1 MPAEKKMSSQPQV
14 GLKVLHFVTGGF
26 SGATQVAIDLCQ
38 AAQRTPGM
46 EVMLVLRRNAWL
58 ASWLAKRPYGDERE
72 ERRDVLMKLPLVP
85 IGGGHHMGAAADH
98 PRMAPGRRVC
108 ARIQ

>member
-38 AAQRTPGM
+38 AAQRTP
-46 EVMLVLRRNAWL
+46 
-58 ASWLAKRPYGDERE
+58 SFQ
-72 ERRDVLMKLPLVP
+72 
-85 IGGGHHMGAAADH
+85 I
-98 PRMAPGRRVC
+98 
-108 ARIQ
+108 